1 MNREEALNLL
11 KENIRQENLIKHCLA
26 VEAIMKG
33 IAEYLQ
39 EDAEKWGLIGLL
51 HDIDFE
57 EMKNPKEHGLI
68 AEDIL
73 KDKVDDEIIRAIKS
87 HNSENTGI
95 MPETKMELCLI
106 ASDAISGLLI
116 ACALVMPS
124 KELSD
129 VKLDTVKDKFKS
141 KDFAR
146 NCNREHIL
154 YCEKFME
161 REKFFEIALTAL
173 KNISNELGL

>member
-154 YCEKFME
+154 YCENLW
-161 REKFFEIALTAL
+161 REKNSL
-173 KNISNELGL
+173 K